1 MGRKRVIDDQ
11 RLLVLIG
18 KGLNHSQIADELG
31 VGRSTVTKA
40 IKRLEETNP
49 NLFCESS
56 VEQFKLEEADHLS
69 KARMYIANLILPSL
83 QAMNWK
89 EMTPEML
96 RKLGLL
102 SDKFLQMEKLIRGEA
117 TSNVAHGVVHKYDQA
132 QLDDMKKIAKQ
143 LSSSVVNNSIP
154 KQIEYDGEAVEIRDQ
169 GDEAVDKE

>member
-49 NLFCESS
+49 NLFCETS
-56 VEQFKLEEADHLS
+56 VEQFKLNEADHLS

-117 TSNVAHGVVHKYDQA
+117 TANIAHGVVHKYDQD
-132 QLDDMKKIAKQ
+132 QIEDMKKIAKQ
-143 LSSSVVNNSIP
+143 LSTSIVEGSI
-154 KQIEYDGEAVEIRDQ
+154 KQIEEYVPDAEVLKEHVEVEGE
-169 GDEAVDKE
+169 

>member
-11 RLLVLIG
+11 RLLLLLG

-40 IKRLEETNP
+40 IKRLEESNP
-49 NLFCESS
+49 NLFLETS

-102 SDKFLQMEKLIRGEA
+102 SDKFLQMERLIRGES
-117 TSNVAHGVVHKYDQA
+117 TSNQLVGVAHKYDQQ
-132 QLDDMKKIAKQ
+132 QLDDMKQIAKR
-143 LSSSVVNNSIP
+143 LSETMVSNSV
-154 KQIEYDGEAVEIRDQ
+154 KQIEEYKGED
-169 GDEAVDKE
+169 DKE

>member
-18 KGLNHSQIADELG
+18 RGFNHSQIADELG

-49 NLFCESS
+49 NLFCEAS
-56 VEQFKLEEADHLS
+56 VEQFKLDEADNLA
-69 KARMYIANLILPSL
+69 KARMYIANLIIPAL

-89 EMTPEML
+89 NMTPEML

-102 SDKFLQMEKLIRGEA
+102 ADKFLSMEKLIRGEA
-117 TSNVAHGVVHKYDQA
+117 TSLVGHGHIHKYDQA
-132 QLDDMKKIAKQ
+132 QIEDMKKIAKQ
-143 LSSSVVNNSIP
+143 LSNSVVEQSIP
-154 KQIEYDGEAVEIRDQ
+154 EIEYTGEDN
-169 GDEAVDKE
+169 G

>member
-40 IKRLEETNP
+40 IKRLEESNP
-49 NLFCESS
+49 NLFCEVS
-56 VEQFKLEEADHLS
+56 VDQFKLDEADHLA

-83 QAMNWK
+83 QALNWK

-102 SDKFLQMEKLIRGEA
+102 SDKFLQMERLIRGES
-117 TSNVAHGVVHKYDQA
+117 TSNQFVGVAHKYDPD
-132 QLDDMKKIAKQ
+132 QLEDMKKIAKQ
-143 LSSSVVNNSIP
+143 LSSTIVEQSIP
-154 KQIEYDGEAVEIRDQ
+154 KIEYVEGEVID
-169 GDEAVDKE
+169 DE